1 MSDKQNEQL
10 PSSEYQFGFHDE
22 DVSLYK
28 TKKGI
33 TREIVEE
40 ISKIKGEPEWL
51 LEFRLKSFEQ
61 FMQKKM
67 PTWELIYL
75 S

>member
-1 MSDKQNEQL
+1 MTNNNL

-22 DVSLYK
+22 DVSVYR

-40 ISKIKGEPEWL
+40 ISKIKNEPQWMT
-51 LEFRLKSFEQ
+51 EFRLKAFE
-61 FMQKKM
+61 MLVYM
-67 PTWELIYL
+67 STH
-75 S
+75 